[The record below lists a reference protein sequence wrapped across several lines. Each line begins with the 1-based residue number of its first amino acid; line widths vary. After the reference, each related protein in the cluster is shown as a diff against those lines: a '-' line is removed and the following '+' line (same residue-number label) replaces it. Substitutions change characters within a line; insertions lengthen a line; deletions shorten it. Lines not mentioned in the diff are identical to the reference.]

1 MVKVYVE
8 ARNDPGNP
16 GYVKM
21 GGETWELNVWATTD
35 DLWKLADIE
44 ATDWSQRR
52 LLAVGT
58 CAGVPVWWS
67 EEDGT
72 VNILVGKDHETW
84 ASQSRLRLSAA
95 FSQHWG
101 NLRKSPRS
109 PGGPR
114 FSEPPVPGI
123 CWTGQTG

>member
-1 MVKVYVE
+1 MVKVHVE

-16 GYVKM
+16 GYVKL
-21 GGETWELNVWATTD
+21 GGETWELNVWATAD

-84 ASQSRLRLSAA
+84 DLGVAVPLATVRCLLAA
-95 FSQHWG
+95 LG
-101 NLRKSPRS
+101 
-109 PGGPR
+109 
-114 FSEPPVPGI
+114 EPPEKPPQPWGPSLF
-123 CWTGQTG
+123 